1 MVFHVEATYEGGV
14 LRPDA
19 PLALPDRARVDVT
32 VKAQDEAFVEDADD
46 EEEEEVRPEAP
57 RLTVEE
63 FRQILANRGPGVGT
77 LPIDFDRHDIY
88 TDHD

>member
-1 MVFHVEATYEGGV
+1 MVLHFQATYEDGA

-32 VKAQDEAFVEDADD
+32 VKAQDEAFVEEADN
-46 EEEEEVRPEAP
+46 EEEVRPEAP

-63 FRQILANRGPGVGT
+63 FRRILANRGAGVGT
-77 LPIDFDRHDIY
+77 LPVDFDRHDIY
-88 TDHD
+88 SDHD